1 MTNAGVPVLKV
12 SNYSVEFWVDGVW
25 YPAATNL
32 NFELF
37 PGQTLALVGESGSGK
52 STVAMGI
59 MGLLAS
65 NSRTFGSVEVKG
77 SEMVGAPNI
86 FY

>member
-1 MTNAGVPVLKV
+1 MTSGGTPVLKV

-25 YPAATNL
+25 YPAAVNL

-37 PGQTLALVGESGSGK
+37 PGRTLALVGESGSGK

-65 NSRTFGSVEVKG
+65 NSRTFGSVKVKV
-77 SEMVGAPNI
+77 VG
-86 FY
+86 